1 MPEPEVRDDLP
12 REARPMPGEQRRPGQ
27 QSCPS
32 LLSMPWEGFSCV
44 AFLWLPSH
52 GLGLHHMGSGIEGC
66 LFEGRVRQTD
76 RQIHACVQVFH
87 LPGHSKM
94 PNQQEPTA
102 LPCSPTQ
109 VAVAWGI
116 LRCLPKS
123 ISSKLDRKQSNQ
135 VLTWGFWVGKQ
146 WFNMPHCHP
155 SSASGSAL

>member
-1 MPEPEVRDDLP
+1 MTCQ
-12 REARPMPGEQRRPGQ
+12 GRPGLCLGSKGDQ
-27 QSCPS
+27 ASRAVHPFCPCPGKAS
-32 LLSMPWEGFSCV
+32 PVLLSSGCP
-44 AFLWLPSH
+44 H